1 MGRYLLDT
9 HTAIWYFN
17 GDKALS
23 ETARKIILDLSNQI
37 NLSIISVWEL
47 AIKTSLGKLE
57 FNGKATR
64 FVHFAET
71 YGFIILP
78 IKTAHLT
85 ALESLP
91 LLHRD
96 PAYLRYDDRLLI
108 ATAISEQ
115 MIFISADKNIAQ
127 YDVPLVW

>member
-1 MGRYLLDT
+1 MDRYLLDT

-37 NLSIISVWEL
+37 HLSIISVWEL

-57 FNGKATR
+57 FNGKAAR

-71 YGFIILP
+71 YDFIILP
-78 IKTAHLT
+78 IKTDHLT
-85 ALESLP
+85 ALEKLP

-96 PAYLRYDDRLLI
+96 PFDRLLV

-115 MIFISADKNIAQ
+115 MTFISTDKNVAQ
-127 YDVPLVW
+127 YDVPLIW

>member
-1 MGRYLLDT
+1 MGNYLIDT

-23 ETARKIILDLSNQI
+23 KTAREVILDLSNQI
-37 NLSIISVWEL
+37 NLSIISAWEL
-47 AIKTSLGKLE
+47 AIKVSLGKLE
-57 FNGKATR
+57 FKGQVAR

-71 YGFIILP
+71 YGITILP
-78 IKTAHLT
+78 IKTSHLS

-91 LLHRD
+91 WIHRD
-96 PAYLRYDDRLLI
+96 PFDRLLV

-115 MIFISADKNIAQ
+115 MTFISADKNVTQ
-127 YDVPLVW
+127 YDVPLLW

>member
-23 ETARKIILDLSNQI
+23 KTAREIILNLSNQI
-37 NLSIISVWEL
+37 HLSISSAWEL
-47 AIKTSLGKLE
+47 AIKVNLGKLE
-57 FNGKATR
+57 FNGQVAR
-64 FVHFAET
+64 FVHLAET
-71 YGFIILP
+71 YDFTILP
-78 IKTAHLT
+78 IKTSHLT

-96 PAYLRYDDRLLI
+96 PFDRLLI

-115 MIFISADKNIAQ
+115 MTFISADKNIAQ
-127 YDVPLVW
+127 YDVPLIW

>member
-23 ETARKIILDLSNQI
+23 KTAKEIILELSNQI
-37 NLSIISVWEL
+37 FLSVSSAWEL
-47 AIKTSLGKLE
+47 AIKISLGKLE
-57 FNGKATR
+57 FKGHVAR
-64 FVHFAET
+64 FIHLAET
-71 YGFIILP
+71 YGFSILP

-85 ALESLP
+85 ILESLP

-96 PAYLRYDDRLLI
+96 PFDRLLI

-115 MIFISADKNIAQ
+115 MTLIRADKNIAQ
-127 YDVPLVW
+127 YNIPLIW

>member
-37 NLSIISVWEL
+37 HLSIISVWEL
-47 AIKTSLGKLE
+47 AIKT
-57 FNGKATR
+57 
-64 FVHFAET
+64 
-71 YGFIILP
+71 
-78 IKTAHLT
+78 AHLT
-85 ALESLP
+85 VLEKLP

-96 PAYLRYDDRLLI
+96 PFDRLLI

-115 MIFISADKNIAQ
+115 MTFVSADKNIAQ
-127 YDVPLVW
+127 YDVPLIW

>member
-37 NLSIISVWEL
+37 HLSIISVWEL
-47 AIKTSLGKLE
+47 AIKASLGKLE
-57 FNGKATR
+57 FNGKAAR

-85 ALESLP
+85 ALEKLTF
-91 LLHRD
+91 LHHD
-96 PAYLRYDDRLLI
+96 PFDRLLI

-115 MIFISADKNIAQ
+115 MTFISADKNIAQ

>member
-23 ETARKIILDLSNQI
+23 KAAREIILELSNQI
-37 NLSIISVWEL
+37 HLSITSAWEL
-47 AIKTSLGKLE
+47 AIKVNLGKLE
-57 FNGKATR
+57 FKGQVTR
-64 FVHFAET
+64 FVHLAET
-71 YGFIILP
+71 YGFTIFP
-78 IKTAHLT
+78 IKTSHLSV
-85 ALESLP
+85 LEELP

-96 PAYLRYDDRLLI
+96 PFDRLLI

-115 MIFISADKNIAQ
+115 MTFISADRNIAQ
-127 YDVPLVW
+127 YDVPLMW